1 MGSLKWDLTYILI
14 GVQMKRKIVLA
25 SMLVICST
33 SAMAAKVGE
42 QGIGIEVGALKSN
55 AVSRV
60 NGVESNGDLSTTYE
74 ALRYGKYY
82 DFGRVGASVGLMNED
97 KGTDGK
103 FVALSYDYMFYNDS
117 QIVPF
122 VGAHMGYS
130 WNEANYDIKHDGFV
144 YGIGVGAV
152 YEVSKEIDLE
162 IGARYSKANIDGSK
176 VVSGTNVTVE
186 VDSTMQYYVSIG
198 YKF

>member
-1 MGSLKWDLTYILI
+1 
-14 GVQMKRKIVLA
+14 MKRKIILA
-25 SMLVICST
+25 SLLVICGT
-33 SAMAAKVGE
+33 NAMAAKVGE

-60 NGVESNGDLSTTYE
+60 NGVESDGDLSSTYE

-117 QIVPF
+117 QIIPF
-122 VGAHMGYS
+122 IGAHIGYS
-130 WNEANYDIKHDGFV
+130 WNEANYDIKHDGV
-144 YGIGVGAV
+144 LYGVEAGGV

-176 VVSGTNVTVE
+176 VISGTNVTVE
-186 VDSTMQYYVSIG
+186 VDNTMQYYVSIG